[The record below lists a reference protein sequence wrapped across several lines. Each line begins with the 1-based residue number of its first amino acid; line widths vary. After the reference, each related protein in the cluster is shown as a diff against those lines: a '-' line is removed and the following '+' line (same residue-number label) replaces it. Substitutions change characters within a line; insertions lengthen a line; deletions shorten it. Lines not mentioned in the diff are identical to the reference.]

1 MSNRN
6 DSGKRGAVR
15 AWIEAMRLRTLPV
28 GASCVLAGVGLALL
42 DGYWR
47 LWPAVICLVFALLA
61 QVASNFA
68 NEYFDYRAGL
78 DAPGRE
84 GPRRGVTEGD
94 ITPRAMAAA
103 TFATLGIDCL
113 IGCSLIWWG
122 GWWMLAAGAVIALF
136 AIAYSAGPWPLS
148 RHGLGSVA
156 VMLFFGIVPVS
167 LTYYLQSG
175 VISGRAV
182 VLGIAVGALACNI
195 LLVNNYRDRVDDAAV
210 GKITDVG
217 IVGARAAR
225 LIYVANG
232 VLAVAL
238 TCRIWYEAGAWT
250 LVFPAVYLGIMTAL
264 WRRLCTR
271 EGHAL
276 NPVLGMTAMSELFF
290 TLALVIAGAVNFAQQ

>member
-103 TFATLGIDCL
+103 TFVTLGIDCL

-122 GWWMLAAGAVIALF
+122 GWWMFAAGAVIALF

-148 RHGLGSVA
+148 RHGLGGVA
-156 VMLFFGIVPVS
+156 VMLFFGIVPVA

-195 LLVNNYRDRVDDAAV
+195 LLVNNYRDRFDDAAV

-217 IVGARAAR
+217 IVGDRAAR

-238 TCRIWYEAGAWT
+238 TCRIWYGAGAWT

-264 WRRLCTR
+264 WRRLRTR

>member
-148 RHGLGSVA
+148 RHGLGGVA
-156 VMLFFGIVPVS
+156 VMLFFGIVPVA

-195 LLVNNYRDRVDDAAV
+195 LLVNNYRDRFDDAAV

-217 IVGARAAR
+217 IVGDRAAR

-238 TCRIWYEAGAWT
+238 TCHIWYGAGAWT

-264 WRRLCTR
+264 WRRLRTR